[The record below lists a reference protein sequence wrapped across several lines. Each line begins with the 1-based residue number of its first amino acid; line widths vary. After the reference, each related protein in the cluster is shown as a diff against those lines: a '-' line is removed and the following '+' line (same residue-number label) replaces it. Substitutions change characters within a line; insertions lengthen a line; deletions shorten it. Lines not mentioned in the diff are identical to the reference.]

1 MTVYAGF
8 WLRGVAYLIDSIL
21 VGVIVFVVA
30 GLGIVP
36 MADDPEAEPLLSAL
50 NFLAEAIALLYWSIF
65 EASALQATPGKL
77 AVGIRVTDLAGG
89 RLGFGRALLR
99 NVLKI
104 LSFLLLL
111 IGYLMAAFTA
121 RKQAL
126 HDLLAGTLV
135 VKRGAAPPAAGT
147 AAGGGEPRLSGTT
160 PQPPHAALVPTRGG
174 ARAFRSRMWYTYVL
188 AASAI
193 RPASRMGATPRPASG
208 AVAVLPSPWGGAG
221 GGASAVASP
230 RPAHAG
236 RGCAPLPLGRGRG
249 RGFGGAAAVA
259 LRNEARRLRKVGV
272 RGSLAPY
279 APSAL
284 RFSR

>member
-126 HDLLAGTLV
+126 HDLIAGTLV
-135 VKRGAAPPAAGT
+135 VKRDAAPPAAGT
-147 AAGGGEPRLSGTT
+147 AAGGGEPRLSGTA
-160 PQPPHAALVPTRGG
+160 PSHP
-174 ARAFRSRMWYTYVL
+174 
-188 AASAI
+188 
-193 RPASRMGATPRPASG
+193 TPR
-208 AVAVLPSPWGGAG
+208 
-221 GGASAVASP
+221 
-230 RPAHAG
+230 
-236 RGCAPLPLGRGRG
+236 
-249 RGFGGAAAVA
+249 
-259 LRNEARRLRKVGV
+259 
-272 RGSLAPY
+272 
-279 APSAL
+279 
-284 RFSR
+284 